1 MTNYDRIKQMSV
13 EEMAELLV
21 TLNYAIECRH
31 YNLDA
36 REVYKNLTEEEKRET
51 DKWEEQSKPLYK
63 KWLLQEVEENDR

>member
-1 MTNYDRIKQMSV
+1 MTNYDRIKSMSV

-36 REVYKNLTEEEKRET
+36 REVYKNLTEEEKQET
-51 DKWEEQSKPLYK
+51 DKWEEQSKLLYK
-63 KWLLQEVEENDR
+63 KWLLQEVEEND